1 MMHPI
6 PGGAVAK
13 PFVTHHNAL
22 GVDLYLRIAP
32 ELYLKRLIVGGF
44 PRVFEINRNFRN
56 EGISTIHNPEFTMLE
71 FYVAYADYQDLII
84 LTEELVTSL
93 AQQVLGKTVID
104 YQGKEITLTPPWLRW
119 SYHQAILRVNNL
131 DPSVLED
138 KNKVIA
144 AAKNLGIA
152 VDPKWPLFNI
162 VNEIFEETVEPNLQ
176 QPTLLPTTRLKF
188 RWHGAKI
195 RIRH

>member
-6 PGGAVAK
+6 PGGAAAK

-84 LTEELVTSL
+84 LTEDTRLARL
-93 AQQVLGKTVID
+93 AQEILGKTTID
-104 YQGKEITLTPPWLRW
+104 YQGKEITLTPPWRRW
-119 SYHQAILRVNNL
+119 SYHQAILEVNNL
-131 DPSVLED
+131 DPSVLDESGEGD
-138 KNKVIA
+138 C
-144 AAKNLGIA
+144 GGQ
-152 VDPKWPLFNI
+152 
-162 VNEIFEETVEPNLQ
+162 TVWAS
-176 QPTLLPTTRLKF
+176 RS
-188 RWHGAKI
+188 I
-195 RIRH
+195 RNGRS